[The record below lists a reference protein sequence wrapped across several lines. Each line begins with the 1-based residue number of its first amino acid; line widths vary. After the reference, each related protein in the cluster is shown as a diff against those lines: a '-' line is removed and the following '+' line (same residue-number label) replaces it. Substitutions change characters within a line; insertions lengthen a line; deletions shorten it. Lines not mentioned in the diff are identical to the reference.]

1 MPEPAHRRTAS
12 ELDMSSMRR
21 ISDAL
26 LLAQNRARRAT
37 DRANQA
43 EHVLRLVLAQV
54 DVPRLRVDSLAD
66 YEMLRAAVA
75 ATHPLLVGSPRR
87 RSGSLGDAPELS
99 GSEDAASVSSSV
111 SSSSSSSC
119 LEDVAKD
126 VVANLNAAMTRHKRY
141 VAQLTIPTVHFSL
154 WSSKDGGLFGPMQ
167 LVAGLLTGVVVGVV
181 AAKQWQLQ
189 LVHTQE
195 EAPSLFSKL
204 ARWYSRRAPAPGTPW
219 HLMSLPTDEYSYLMH
234 PATVEVA

>member
-43 EHVLRLVLAQV
+43 EHVLRLVLGQV

-75 ATHPLLVGSPRR
+75 ANPQLVSSPRR
-87 RSGSLGDAPELS
+87 RSGSFGDAPEL
-99 GSEDAASVSSSV
+99 EDVASVSSS
-111 SSSSSSSC
+111 SPSC

-141 VAQLTIPTVHFSL
+141 VEQLTLPTIHFSL
-154 WSSKDGGLFGPMQ
+154 FSRKDGALFGPVQ
-167 LVAGLLTGVVVGVV
+167 LVAGLLAGVVVGVV
-181 AAKQWQLQ
+181 ASKHWQLQ
-189 LVHTQE
+189 LIHTQE

-204 ARWYSRRAPAPGTPW
+204 ARWYRYSRRAPAAGTPW
-219 HLMSLPTDEYSYLMH
+219 HLMPLPTDEYSYLMH

>member
-43 EHVLRLVLAQV
+43 EHVLGVVLTQV

-66 YEMLRAAVA
+66 WEMLRAAV
-75 ATHPLLVGSPRR
+75 TSNPLLIASPRR
-87 RSGSLGDAPELS
+87 RTASFGDLLERS
-99 GSEDAASVSSSV
+99 SSDDAASVTSSV
-111 SSSSSSSC
+111 ASSSS

-126 VVANLNAAMTRHKRY
+126 VVKNLNAAMDRHKRY
-141 VAQLTIPTVHFSL
+141 VEQLTLPTIHFSL
-154 WSSKDGGLFGPMQ
+154 WGHKDGYFFGPVQ
-167 LVAGLLTGVVVGVV
+167 FVAGLLVGVVVGVAV
-181 AAKQWQLQ
+181 TKQWQLQ
-189 LVHTQE
+189 FEYRQVET
-195 EAPSLFSKL
+195 PSLFGKL
-204 ARWYSRRAPAPGTPW
+204 ANWCSRRAPAAGTPW
-219 HLMSLPTDEYSYLMH
+219 HLIPLPTDEYSYLMH